1 MPLKEVADHAGTMA
15 TKAGDFGAASGG
27 KCCHGASAL
36 VASAFAHLRCGCGLA
51 QQGQAVSAV
60 HSCSVRCAGTHVWVS
75 LAHEGGSRSC
85 CGGVFRAAPCTP
97 HAA

>member
-1 MPLKEVADHAGTMA
+1 MLGPWPQRQVTLEQQV
-15 TKAGDFGAASGG
+15 
-27 KCCHGASAL
+27 
-36 VASAFAHLRCGCGLA
+36 VASVAMGPVHSWHQLSRISAVALDLA
-51 QQGQAVSAV
+51 RQGQAVPAV

-85 CGGVFRAAPCTP
+85 CGGVFCAAPCTP